1 MPTPPDFTNGTALE
15 ASSLNSVG
23 LWLVKSQTV
32 GSGVSSVTVTD
43 AFSASYDAYK
53 ITYTGGQASANVNL
67 GTRLGAT
74 TTGYRMAMNGVTSV
88 SGAVAAYD
96 NNTNTTW
103 IWTGGANTTYANYN
117 IEVWQPFL
125 ARPTFVTS
133 VLITNGADNY
143 WVVRGSLADT
153 TSYTS
158 FAIIP
163 SSGTLTGGTVCVYGY
178 KK

>member
-1 MPTPPDFTNGTALE
+1 MPVPDFSPGEVLTA
-15 ASSLNSVG
+15 AAMDSIG
-23 LWLVKSQTV
+23 LWLVSSTAV
-32 GSGVSSVTVTD
+32 GTGVASVTVTD

-53 ITYTGGQASANVNL
+53 ITYTGGVASASVNL

-103 IWTGGANTTYANYN
+103 IWTGGANTTWVNYN

-133 VLITNGADNY
+133 VLASNGADNY
-143 WVVRGSLADT
+143 WQVRGSLADSN
-153 TSYTS
+153 SYTS
-158 FAIIP
+158 FTLLP
-163 SSGTLTGGTVCVYGY
+163 SSGTITGGTICVYGY
-178 KK
+178 RK